1 MNNKFGVEYHL
12 VDSCNLRCAG
22 CSHYSSLLDDLSY
35 TPLEKVQKELQLLKS
50 KTDDGNHL
58 YWLRLLGGEPLLHPC
73 LSQCIEEIRD
83 LFPHTR
89 ITLVTNGLLL
99 DKMDSEFY
107 NVCSRCKIVIQ
118 VTDYYI
124 LNIQEVFDH
133 LKEKG
138 VEVELYRTCKTWNY
152 QNIRITNEYVDC
164 FKNCYHKTMCPNY
177 RNEKIYL
184 CPQMAYVDIF
194 NRFFNKEIPILDNE
208 YIDINNIGSFE
219 ELYNTFINLHPQ
231 FCSTFC
237 NCRGEDGNPLLE
249 GKRRR
254 TLKDINEF
262 CLCTNK

>member
-99 DKMDSEFY
+99 DIMDSEFY
-107 NVCSRCKIVIQ
+107 NV
-118 VTDYYI
+118 
-124 LNIQEVFDH
+124 
-133 LKEKG
+133 
-138 VEVELYRTCKTWNY
+138 
-152 QNIRITNEYVDC
+152 
-164 FKNCYHKTMCPNY
+164 
-177 RNEKIYL
+177 
-184 CPQMAYVDIF
+184 
-194 NRFFNKEIPILDNE
+194 
-208 YIDINNIGSFE
+208 
-219 ELYNTFINLHPQ
+219 
-231 FCSTFC
+231 
-237 NCRGEDGNPLLE
+237 
-249 GKRRR
+249 
-254 TLKDINEF
+254 
-262 CLCTNK
+262 